1 MRDYWSF
8 FSAQQFVFGRN
19 ALPHI
24 GSMVVNR
31 GLKRVLVVTDENLD
45 SLGYS
50 ERVREPLSR
59 NGVEVVV
66 FRGGEAEPSIAA
78 AEQGFEFAKAE
89 NVDSVIG
96 LGGGSNM
103 DLAKIL
109 ATLLQHGGHPRDY
122 FHFDRIPGPVLPLI
136 CIPTTAGTGSEVS
149 HAAVL
154 TDHDTG
160 LKMSTLSP
168 HLRPSLALV
177 DPALTDACPKQVT
190 ADSGIDAL
198 THAVEG
204 FTALD
209 SASVSVPNDQAIP
222 YAGSNPMGD
231 LMAER
236 AIRLVGEH
244 LETAVLEPGN
254 QAARD
259 GMALAASLA
268 GLAFSNC
275 AVAVVHALEYPMGV
289 ELHCSHGAGIG
300 LLLPYVM
307 EYNRE
312 FAAPKLA
319 KVFEWLGGNPS
330 GLSEDEA
337 AREAIKKVVDLRQ
350 VIGIPDRIRDI
361 GGSRVQLP
369 EFASKAFSIK
379 RLMDLNARP
388 PSEAGLLE
396 ILESAF

>member
-19 ALPHI
+19 ALPHL
-24 GSMVVNR
+24 GSMVVHR

-45 SLGYS
+45 ALGYT
-50 ERVREPLSR
+50 ERVRVPLVEA
-59 NGVEVVV
+59 GVEVVV
-66 FRGGEAEPSIAA
+66 FGGGEAEPSIAV
-78 AEQGFEFAKAE
+78 AENGYRFAESE
-89 NVDSVIG
+89 NVDAVIG

-109 ATLLQHGGHPRDY
+109 SVLLQHGGHPRDY
-122 FHFDRIPGPVLPLI
+122 FHFDQVPGPVLPLI

-154 TDHDTG
+154 TDLDTG

-198 THAVEG
+198 THAIEG
-204 FTALD
+204 YTALD
-209 SASVSVPNDQAIP
+209 SRCVSVPNDQAIP
-222 YAGSNPMGD
+222 YSGSNPMGD

-244 LETAVLEPGN
+244 LETAVLQPDN

-268 GLAFSNC
+268 GLAFSNG

-289 ELHCSHGAGIG
+289 ELHCSHGAGNG

-312 FAAPKLA
+312 HATSKLA
-319 KVFEWLGGNPS
+319 RVFEWLGGD
-330 GLSEDEA
+330 SEGVADAEA
-337 AREAIKKVVDLRQ
+337 AGLAIQKVVALRQ
-350 VIGIPDRIRDI
+350 AIGIPNRIRDI
-361 GGSRVQLP
+361 GGQRAQLP
-369 EFASKAFSIK
+369 GFASKAFGIK
-379 RLMDLNARP
+379 RLMDLNARTP
-388 PSEAGLLE
+388 TEAGLLE
-396 ILESAF
+396 ILEAAY